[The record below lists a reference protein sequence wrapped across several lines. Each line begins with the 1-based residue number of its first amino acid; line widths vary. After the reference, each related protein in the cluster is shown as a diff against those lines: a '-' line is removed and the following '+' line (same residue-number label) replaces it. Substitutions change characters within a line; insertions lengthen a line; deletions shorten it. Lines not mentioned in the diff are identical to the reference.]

1 MSRRQT
7 FSNRLYKV
15 CRHKFVNSQTQKYVI
30 WQSGSLLQSRV
41 VNMKRKATDPPS
53 PRSATRP
60 FTSSHV
66 ANGPLTINRRSKM
79 SASLVDCTADSN
91 ASYLSRESKSR
102 MNLNISWV
110 YSYPHSSYIEAKRLT
125 QSPLRILGVGSTA
138 GSRLDATSKQAPL
151 VTENFFR
158 DENRV
163 QAELNLVKRCGLF
176 QVTQPV

>member
-1 MSRRQT
+1 
-7 FSNRLYKV
+7 
-15 CRHKFVNSQTQKYVI
+15 
-30 WQSGSLLQSRV
+30 
-41 VNMKRKATDPPS
+41 
-53 PRSATRP
+53 
-60 FTSSHV
+60 
-66 ANGPLTINRRSKM
+66 
-79 SASLVDCTADSN
+79 
-91 ASYLSRESKSR
+91 